1 MIFWDKR
8 ELLEVK
14 NAIIE
19 KNSEEGLESK
29 FAEIPQKVAQK
40 SKKKK
45 KRKKERKLE
54 NQPRKLSISIKES
67 HQ

>member
-45 KRKKERKLE
+45 KKRKTGRKEV
-54 NQPRKLSISIKES
+54 
-67 HQ
+67 